1 MHNVRNLAKEASNLQ
16 ESLHTKYIGKRVMW
30 FRNLS
35 STQEYARRLIAT
47 NGILSSK
54 GYVIISDSQQKG
66 RAGMEIN
73 GFHREVVYGFLS
85 YSVQYCTPVSIF
97 CFPTVRQ

>member
-16 ESLHTKYIGKRVMW
+16 DSLHTKYIGKRVMW

-47 NGILSSK
+47 NGILVLRAVLLFQIVNEK
-54 GYVIISDSQQKG
+54 AW
-66 RAGMEIN
+66 AGMETN

-85 YSVQYCTPVSIF
+85 FSVQYCTPVSVF
-97 CFPTVRQ
+97 YFPTVRQ